1 MGKLKQR
8 FTFKR
13 WAPDIGEN
21 RDLEEPA
28 IWFELATG
36 LSADQLKTVREV
48 LGTPLEQRDVPEG
61 LDGAALEAAAEASLQ
76 ATKDGVRRRLVEA
89 IGQYVRIVGGPHSI
103 DGAPFATLDE
113 YLCIV
118 QQQADCGLLAVS
130 DLTAAV
136 FTFNSFSGA
145 DELFSPRRS
154 GSSAST
160 APRSVVKETPKTGG
174 A

>member
-21 RDLEEPA
+21 RDLDEPA

-36 LSADQLKTVREV
+36 LSEAQLKAVRAK
-48 LGTPLEQRDVPEG
+48 LGTPLEPHDVPEG
-61 LDGAALEAAAEASLQ
+61 LKGEALEAAHAASLQ

-89 IGQYVRIVGGPHSI
+89 IGPYVRIVGGPHSI
-103 DGAPFATLDE
+103 DGAPMATLDE
-113 YLCIV
+113 YLVIV
-118 QQQADCGLLAVS
+118 QQQADCGLLAIS
-130 DLTAAV
+130 DLTTTLFA
-136 FTFNSFSGA
+136 FNSFSGA

-160 APRSVVKETPKTGG
+160 AARSVVKETPKTGG